1 MKGKFMVFDR
11 SQLPSRRDL
20 LVVGFIAVYLMANIV
35 SVKFVKLFWLNLPAG
50 TFLFPL
56 TFLFTD
62 ALSEIYGRKEAQR
75 AVWLGFY
82 ANLLV
87 ILIIKFTVWLTP
99 ADFWQNAAAYNL
111 IINSAPKII
120 IASLIAYLVSQS
132 HDVWAFHLWRRLTR
146 GRWLWLR
153 NNASTLVSQF
163 IDTIVL
169 IGVLVL
175 FGVVPAAVAWSII
188 GSNYLVK
195 AAFAL
200 LDTPLCY
207 LLVWRKKKQPVAERI
222 QEKTKP

>member
-1 MKGKFMVFDR
+1 MVFDKR
-11 SQLPSRRDL
+11 YLPSRRDL
-20 LVVGFIAVYLMANIV
+20 IVVGFITTYLMANIV

-62 ALSEIYGRKEAQR
+62 ALAELYGRKEAQR

-87 ILIIKFTVWLTP
+87 ILLVKFTVWLAP
-99 ADFWQNAAAYNL
+99 ADFWQNSEAYNL
-111 IINSAPKII
+111 IFNSTPKII

-132 HDVWAFHLWRRLTR
+132 HDVWAFHFWRRLTR

-163 IDTIVL
+163 VDTVVL
-169 IGVLVL
+169 IGMLVV
-175 FGVVPAAVAWSII
+175 FGVVPTAVAWSII
-188 GSNYLVK
+188 SSNYLVK
-195 AAFAL
+195 AVIAL
-200 LDTPLCY
+200 LDTPFCY
-207 LLVWRKKKQPVAERI
+207 LLVWRRRA
-222 QEKTKP
+222 TKNITPTEEQR